1 MRIEQATFAHGVI
14 HFFETGHGNSEA
26 QQIGFKVGTHGR
38 IEEAE
43 ETALTVFLVF
53 ENSEGYNGTA
63 TGTERSSYGIECI
76 RIIKSPCGKS

>member
-1 MRIEQATFAHGVI
+1 MCIEQATFAHGVI
-14 HFFETGHGNSEA
+14 HLFETGHGNSEA

-53 ENSEGYNGTA
+53 VIPTIIDSDKKSRRDVSKLEGILF
-63 TGTERSSYGIECI
+63 S
-76 RIIKSPCGKS
+76 K